1 MVEKLSCLIQTIQAM
16 RIPVIAEEY
25 ELQNM
30 IADNLLRDGISFQR
44 EYRLGPR
51 NRIDFLIEGGIGLE
65 VKKRKPNRLQ
75 VISQLERYA
84 ANDKIKAIVLVIER
98 SMDLP
103 REVNGKP
110 CSSIGLNKLW
120 GVAL

>member
-1 MVEKLSCLIQTIQAM
+1 MDASLDLLIQALQSM
-16 RIPVIAEEY
+16 RVPVIVEEF
-25 ELQNM
+25 ELQDM
-30 IADNLLRDGISFQR
+30 IARTLIKHGICFR
-44 EYRLGPR
+44 KEYRLGPR
-51 NRIDFLIEGGIGLE
+51 NRIDFLVNGGFGVE

-84 ANDKIKAIVLVIER
+84 SSDEVRAIILVIER

-103 REVNGKP
+103 KMVSGKP
-110 CSSIGLNKLW
+110 CYSIGLNKLW